1 MTIVDIVSLAGG
13 LALLLYG
20 MNIMGNGL
28 EKMSGSHLERILER
42 LTSNRFLGF
51 LLGIGVTAII
61 QSSSATTVMVV
72 GFVNSGIMKL
82 SQSVG
87 VIMGANIGTTVT
99 AWILSL
105 TGIQGDNLALTLLKP
120 ASLAPIAAF
129 IGIVLF
135 LFVKRR
141 KSKDLGVI
149 LLGFALL
156 LYGMVLMSGAVE
168 PLKNEPWFADL
179 LTLFTNP
186 VLGVLV
192 GTLMTAVLQSSSASV
207 GVMQA
212 IAASGLI
219 RFSAAIPIICGQ
231 NIGTCVTALISSG
244 GATRNA
250 KRAAIIHL
258 LFNIIGSTVF
268 LIVFYTLKALIPM
281 PFLENAV
288 SPADIAVVHTTFNV
302 FATLL
307 LFPFS
312 NLLVRLS
319 GRLVREKQ
327 DSEELELLDERLLST
342 PAFAIERCHTLTV
355 KMAELTGGTLL
366 TAIDL
371 LTAYDEKKARSVMEC
386 ENTADIFED
395 RLGDYLVRLSGHEL
409 TERDTQT
416 VSLLLSAIGDFE
428 RICDH
433 AVNLLEAA
441 EEMHQKN
448 IAFSGD
454 AKAELAVL
462 TDAVKHILDNAL
474 NAFVTGDTQL
484 AVAVEPLEEVID
496 DLRDELKNRHIVR
509 LREGRCTIE
518 LGFILSDVL
527 SNCER
532 VSDHCSNIAVA
543 VLNSG
548 GSELISHSY
557 LTELKHTSGDFTAEY
572 DRQHR
577 KYFDML
583 DDFTDSGS
591 AADPG

>member
-1 MTIVDIVSLAGG
+1 MTLVDIVALAGG

-51 LLGIGVTAII
+51 LLGIGVTAVI

-82 SQSVG
+82 SQSGG

-105 TGIQGDNLALTLLKP
+105 TGIRGDNLALTLLKP
-120 ASLAPIAAF
+120 ASLAPISAF

-135 LFVKRR
+135 LFIKRR
-141 KSKDLGVI
+141 KSRNLGSI
-149 LLGFALL
+149 FLGFALL

-168 PLKNEPWFADL
+168 PLENEPWFAEL

-192 GTLMTAVLQSSSASV
+192 GTLMTAVLQSSSASI

-212 IAASGLI
+212 ISASGLI

-258 LFNIIGSTVF
+258 LFNVIGSTVF
-268 LIVFYTLKALIPM
+268 LTVFYILKAFIPM
-281 PFLENAV
+281 PFLDTAV

-312 NLLVRLS
+312 NLLVKIS
-319 GRLVREKQ
+319 GLLIREKQ
-327 DSEELELLDERLLST
+327 GSEELELLDERLIST
-342 PAFAIERCHTLTV
+342 PAFAVERCHTLT
-355 KMAELTGGTLL
+355 
-366 TAIDL
+366 
-371 LTAYDEKKARSVMEC
+371 VMEC

-395 RLGDYLVRLSGHEL
+395 RLGDYLVRISGHEL
-409 TERDTQT
+409 AERDTQT

-448 IAFSGD
+448 ITFSPD
-454 AKAELAVL
+454 AQSELAVL
-462 TDAVKHILDNAL
+462 TDALKSILNSAL
-474 NAFVTGDTQL
+474 NAFITGDAEL
-484 AVAVEPLEEVID
+484 AAAVEPLEEVID
-496 DLRDELKNRHIVR
+496 DLRDELKNRHIIR

-543 VLNSG
+543 VLNSS

-557 LTELKHTSGDFTAEY
+557 LSELKHTSSAFSAEY
-572 DRQHR
+572 ERQHR
-577 KYFDML
+577 KYFDRL
-583 DDFTDSGS
+583 ADLAGPAPSP
-591 AADPG
+591 AAD

>member
-1 MTIVDIVSLAGG
+1 
-13 LALLLYG
+13 
-20 MNIMGNGL
+20 
-28 EKMSGSHLERILER
+28 
-42 LTSNRFLGF
+42 
-51 LLGIGVTAII
+51 
-61 QSSSATTVMVV
+61 
-72 GFVNSGIMKL
+72 
-82 SQSVG
+82 
-87 VIMGANIGTTVT
+87 
-99 AWILSL
+99 
-105 TGIQGDNLALTLLKP
+105 
-120 ASLAPIAAF
+120 
-129 IGIVLF
+129 
-135 LFVKRR
+135 
-141 KSKDLGVI
+141 
-149 LLGFALL
+149 
-156 LYGMVLMSGAVE
+156 
-168 PLKNEPWFADL
+168 
-179 LTLFTNP
+179 
-186 VLGVLV
+186 
-192 GTLMTAVLQSSSASV
+192 
-207 GVMQA
+207 
-212 IAASGLI
+212 
-219 RFSAAIPIICGQ
+219 
-231 NIGTCVTALISSG
+231 
-244 GATRNA
+244 
-250 KRAAIIHL
+250 
-258 LFNIIGSTVF
+258 
-268 LIVFYTLKALIPM
+268 M

-583 DDFTDSGS
+583 DDFTRCV
-591 AADPG
+591 